1 MDKIKNMDFN
11 EYQKKSN
18 ETDQQNEKDGVEGVH
33 IPLLGLAGET
43 GTLLTEY
50 KKRLRDGDSHKLFPT
65 QFKEE
70 LGDILWYISNIA
82 SKLDLKLEDIAKS
95 NLTKIKERWDKQ
107 FHSKQMKL
115 IQNHFFDETF
125 DTEEQIP
132 RKFKVQFKEIE
143 LGGKVQVK
151 ISVNN
156 VNVGDSLTDNSY
168 EDDGY
173 RYHDALHFAYAA
185 VLGWSPVTRSILRKK
200 RKSNSKVDE
209 VEDGARAT
217 ILEEAIT
224 AFVYNHAK
232 NHDLYEGIEVL
243 DYELLKT
250 IKGLVAGLEVKI
262 CTLTE
267 WQKAILDGYKVF
279 RSLVENNGG
288 DVDLDL
294 INREIK
300 YVEKFK

>member
-1 MDKIKNMDFN
+1 MNFK
-11 EYQKKSN
+11 EYQKQANK
-18 ETDQQNEKDGVEGVH
+18 TDQHKEKMNVEGVH

-70 LGDILWYISNIA
+70 LGDILWYVSNIA
-82 SKLDLKLEDIAKS
+82 SKLGLNLEDIAIS
-95 NLTKIKERWDKQ
+95 NLLKIKERWETQTQQKP
-107 FHSKQMKL
+107 L
-115 IQNHFFDETF
+115 RQNHFFD
-125 DTEEQIP
+125 DGYNIEEQLP
-132 RKFKVQFKEIE
+132 REFKVHFKEIE
-143 LGGKVQVK
+143 LGGRVQVK
-151 ISVNN
+151 ISINGVNI
-156 VNVGDSLTDNSY
+156 GDSLTDNSY

-173 RYHDALHFAYAA
+173 RYHDAFHFAYTA

-224 AFVYNHAK
+224 AFVYSHAK
-232 NHDLYEGIEVL
+232 NHDLYKNIEVL

-250 IKGLVAGLEVKI
+250 IKELVSGLEVKI

-267 WQKAILDGYKVF
+267 WQKAILDGYRVF

-288 DVDLDL
+288 ELKL
-294 INREIK
+294 NLTNREIK
-300 YVEKFK
+300 YIGKKSDSN